1 MSEPRTTGTPASLP
15 PTPGQ
20 TVGPFFHDAL
30 PWPGDAE
37 LVPPGRPDAVR
48 LHGVVRDGAGEPVLD
63 ALVELWQ
70 AGPDGQVVQR
80 PGSLLRDGHTFTGF
94 GRCATDRAGGY
105 SFTTLAP
112 GPHAEGA
119 APFFA
124 LTVFARG
131 LLHRLL
137 TRAYLP
143 EEHGGS
149 ADALALDPLL
159 SALDEAGRADLVC
172 TTGPDGL
179 RRDLVLQG
187 PGETV
192 WLTYPRLP
200 HGG

>member
-1 MSEPRTTGTPASLP
+1 MAGHLH

-48 LHGVVRDGAGEPVLD
+48 LHGVVRDGAGDPVPD

-70 AGPDGQVVQR
+70 VGPDGRVVQQ
-80 PGSLLRDGHTFTGF
+80 PGSLHRDGHTFTGF
-94 GRCATDRAGGY
+94 GRCATDRAGGW
-105 SFTTLAP
+105 SFSTLVP
-112 GPHAEGA
+112 GPHDDGVA
-119 APFFA
+119 AFFS
-124 LTVFARG
+124 LTLFARG

-143 EEHGGS
+143 EGHGNTG
-149 ADALALDPLL
+149 AALAADPLL
-159 SALDEAGRADLVC
+159 AGLDVTRRATLLCDVE
-172 TTGPDGL
+172 GAAL

>member
-1 MSEPRTTGTPASLP
+1 MTATPP
-15 PTPGQ
+15 TPGPTPGQ

-37 LVPPGRPDAVR
+37 LVPPGRAEAVR
-48 LHGVVRDGAGEPVLD
+48 LHGVVRDGAGDPVPD

-70 AGPDGQVVQR
+70 VGPDGRVVQR
-80 PGSLLRDGHTFTGF
+80 PGSLRRDGHTFTGF
-94 GRCATDRAGGY
+94 GRCATDRAGSY
-105 SFTTLAP
+105 SFTTLLP
-112 GPHAEGA
+112 GPHADGA
-119 APFFA
+119 APFVA

-143 EEHGGS
+143 EGRGGT
-149 ADALALDPLL
+149 AEALAADPLL
-159 SALDEAGRADLVC
+159 SALDDAGRATLVC
-172 TTGPDGL
+172 DVDGDAL